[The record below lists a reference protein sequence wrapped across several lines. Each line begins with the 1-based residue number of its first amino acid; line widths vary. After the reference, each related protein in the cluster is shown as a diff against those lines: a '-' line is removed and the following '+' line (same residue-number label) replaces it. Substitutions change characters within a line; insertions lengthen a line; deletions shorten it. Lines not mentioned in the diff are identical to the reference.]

1 MLPRDRNN
9 ALPVN
14 QNDFFLCAISIFKD
28 FTEPRGLKAYINNNK
43 QIQVV
48 RMSPNSGGGRREHI
62 QVDKYKYRHMGKG
75 LGGVDG
81 VNCVSPTCLKHKY
94 KSMSTT

>member
-48 RMSPNSGGGRREHI
+48 RMSPNSGEADGGIFKLTSTIPSYGEG
-62 QVDKYKYRHMGKG
+62 VGW
-75 LGGVDG
+75 GGWG
-81 VNCVSPTCLKHKY
+81 
-94 KSMSTT
+94 